1 MTMAPKPKHWDGDY
15 GAWFKDAQVA
25 AAYPHRPPYPASAIH
40 ALAQLAAA
48 ADGPPGHRR
57 AVLDIGCGTGD
68 VARRLAPLVDRIDAI
83 DFSGAMI
90 AQGQRLP
97 GGAHP
102 AIRWTESAVET
113 APLSPPYALVTAGE
127 SLHWMRWDVV
137 LPRLRAALAPSGVLA
152 ILTRDWDQ
160 PQALRDR
167 LRPIFAR
174 FSANKDYR
182 PRNLLA
188 ELAQRGL
195 FRERGRRRCGPEPW
209 HPTLGEYLRCRHS
222 QNAFARE
229 QMGPADVAA
238 FDAAIAAAL
247 SELCR
252 EGVVREAGGRYLL
265 QVEATVVWGE
275 PLGGPD

>member
-1 MTMAPKPKHWDGDY
+1 MTMTPKPKHWDGDY

-25 AAYPHRPPYPASAIH
+25 AAYPHRPPYPTAAIDV
-40 ALAQLAAA
+40 LVQLAGA
-48 ADGPPGHRR
+48 ADGAPGRRR

-68 VARRLAPLVDRIDAI
+68 VARRLAPLMDRIDAV
-83 DFSGAMI
+83 DFSDAMI

-137 LPRLRAALAPSGVLA
+137 LPRLRAALAPGGVLA
-152 ILTRDWDQ
+152 ILNRDWDQ

-182 PRNLLA
+182 RIASRENVTCRGIVASAQILPRSA
-188 ELAQRGL
+188 SP
-195 FRERGRRRCGPEPW
+195 C
-209 HPTLGEYLRCRHS
+209 
-222 QNAFARE
+222 
-229 QMGPADVAA
+229 
-238 FDAAIAAAL
+238 AAL
-247 SELCR
+247 TSL
-252 EGVVREAGGRYLL
+252 GSAGGAAGSGSTSAPAGSTLP
-265 QVEATVVWGE
+265 T
-275 PLGGPD
+275 